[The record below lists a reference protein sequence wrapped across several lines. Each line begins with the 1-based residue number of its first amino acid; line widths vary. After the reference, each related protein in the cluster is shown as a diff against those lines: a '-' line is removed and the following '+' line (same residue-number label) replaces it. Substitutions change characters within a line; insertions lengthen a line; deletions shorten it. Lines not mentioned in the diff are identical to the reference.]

1 LLLVTIIDVSSLIL
15 QDDQNI
21 PISNE
26 TLLLAQPAVHEINAK
41 CDKRPSHNNPSKSCQ
56 RSDKSRQSCQSC
68 PDTESHKVSPTSR
81 RSAPCKLISRLA
93 EDPNTDITQI
103 LVADQETDQ
112 PAPIDGVEC
121 SKAYR
126 MLMQFG
132 TTEEKLDKISQ
143 ALEEGCTVN
152 EGPYGG
158 CRVRNTIIWRAIDD
172 LS

>member
-1 LLLVTIIDVSSLIL
+1 MLLVTIVDASSLIL

-26 TLLLAQPAVHEINAK
+26 TLLLAQPAVHEIDTK
-41 CDKRPSHNNPSKSCQ
+41 CDERPSHNNPSESCQ
-56 RSDKSRQSCQSC
+56 RSNKPRQSC
-68 PDTESHKVSPTSR
+68 PDTGSPEILSIPAR
-81 RSAPCKLISRLA
+81 PAPCKLISRLA

-143 ALEEGCTVN
+143 ALEEGCTAN

-158 CRVRNTIIWRAIDD
+158 CRVRNTSIWRAIDD

>member
-1 LLLVTIIDVSSLIL
+1 LQLGAIVDVSSLIL
-15 QDDQNI
+15 QDYQI
-21 PISNE
+21 LPILNDA
-26 TLLLAQPAVHEINAK
+26 LPLAQLAVHEINTK
-41 CDKRPSHNNPSKSCQ
+41 CDERPSQNNPSQSCQ
-56 RSDKSRQSCQSC
+56 RSDK
-68 PDTESHKVSPTSR
+68 PR
-81 RSAPCKLISRLA
+81 RSGPDRESTEVSSTLAPCKLISRLA

-103 LVADQETDQ
+103 LVGDHETDK

-143 ALEEGCTVN
+143 ALEVGCTAN
-152 EGPYGG
+152 EEPHGG
-158 CRVRNTIIWRAIDD
+158 CRVRNEIIWKAIDD

>member
-1 LLLVTIIDVSSLIL
+1 LLLVTIINIPSLIL
-15 QDDQNI
+15 QDVQNI

-26 TLLLAQPAVHEINAK
+26 ALLLAQPAVHEINAK
-41 CDKRPSHNNPSKSCQ
+41 HDKRPSHNNPSKSCQ
-56 RSDKSRQSCQSC
+56 RSDKSRLSC
-68 PDTESHKVSPTSR
+68 PDTGSHEVSPTPR